1 MTIPRARQAG
11 LTAVLLALAIP
22 AGCSTGPTSVS
33 PLSFGPLGGGVS
45 QNQQSESILAQL
57 NGGVLPPV
65 ALGGLPNADRTRAL
79 EAEYRA
85 LEATPSGQSV
95 AWKSPDGRASG
106 KVTAAT
112 PYQVGQQNCR
122 QYSHSAVLN
131 GASVAGQGAACRNE
145 DGSWTP
151 LT

>member
-1 MTIPRARQAG
+1 MTIFTARHAG
-11 LTAVLLALAIP
+11 LTVMLLAIGIT
-22 AGCSTGPTSVS
+22 AGCSTGSTSVS
-33 PLSFGPLGGGVS
+33 PLSFGPLGGGIAQS
-45 QNQQSESILAQL
+45 RQSEAILAQL

-65 ALGGLPNADRTRAL
+65 ALGGLPAGDKTRAL

-122 QYSHSAVLN
+122 QYSHAAIFD
-131 GASVAGQGAACRNE
+131 GKPVAGQGAACRNE